1 MQPKSK
7 PLMSDAQVEEVAK
20 LFSILAESS
29 RLKLLRALMT
39 KPMTV
44 TELIAAT
51 AMKQGNVSKHLGVLL
66 DARFVTKEKEGNFAR
81 YSIIDPKLFAL
92 CELMCG
98 RIEEDARIRLNALSG
113 QG

>member
-1 MQPKSK
+1 
-7 PLMSDAQVEEVAK
+7 MSDAQVEEVAK

-39 KPMTV
+39 RAMTV

-51 AMKQGNVSKHLGVLL
+51 GMKQGNVSKHLGVLL
-66 DARFVTKEKEGNFAR
+66 DARFVAKEKEGNFAR

-98 RIEEDARIRLNALSG
+98 RAEEDARLRLNALSG
-113 QG
+113 SPETAG